1 MSEQQKVF
9 ASLSGAF
16 VAHVLLLFLVF
27 LLLSTRVARSSLD
40 GEKPPEPEKEQEV
53 TILMSELMEQVTTEA
68 PGPEARPFISSDLNR
83 PESQAP
89 QNARFE
95 SDRNTTAAT
104 EIQPDKML
112 PGERVPTLDGDSP
125 IPSLTLQNREFVEG
139 RLNEVPSEASSS
151 PDKLSS
157 GAPSREQNA
166 RPVSTNSVSRSATG
180 FPSSDQVRK
189 GEGSENIEGAAE
201 LPKERTGDK
210 MSRPPGLN
218 EGVETPPSDEPG
230 NAPESSVQRSFVLPS
245 GPSDSTLPGAM
256 SVEKD
261 RKAAPRGEE
270 NGKGEA
276 ADPVQEKVAAA
287 PEAKPGEVSGELS
300 ANEPMALKS
309 ADDGLFSSGF
319 SPEERQNVINGSL
332 TRAGQNAVDAE
343 ETALGRY
350 KKAVRDAI
358 SSTWHRYRQE
368 NGEFVTWGILKIEFT
383 VEANGG
389 VKNLQITKNEANA
402 ILAEFS
408 LKAIREAELPPM
420 PEDVAKSVGS
430 QGLVIQYDI
439 IIY

>member
-27 LLLSTRVARSSLD
+27 LLLSTREASSSLR
-40 GEKPPEPEKEQEV
+40 GGNPPEPEAPQEV
-53 TILMSELMEQVTTEA
+53 TIMMSDLMEQVTTEA
-68 PGPEARPFISSDLNR
+68 PVPESRPFISTDLNR
-83 PESQAP
+83 PESEAP
-89 QNARFE
+89 EKARFE

-112 PGERVPTLDGDSP
+112 PGERVPTLEGDSP
-125 IPSLTLQNREFVEG
+125 IPNLTLQNREFVEG
-139 RLNEVPSEASSS
+139 RLNETPSEASSP
-151 PDKLSS
+151 PDKLSPGMPPGGQAASPVSSSS
-157 GAPSREQNA
+157 GA
-166 RPVSTNSVSRSATG
+166 RSATG
-180 FPSSDQVRK
+180 IPSSDQVQK
-189 GEGSENIEGAAE
+189 GEDSESIEGATE
-201 LPKERTGDK
+201 LPKERIGDN

-218 EGVETPPSDEPG
+218 EGVEIPLSDEPG

-245 GPSDSTLPGAM
+245 GPSDSTVPGTM
-256 SVEKD
+256 SAERD
-261 RKAAPRGEE
+261 RTAAPRGEE

-287 PEAKPGEVSGELS
+287 PESKPGEKAAELS
-300 ANEPMALKS
+300 ANEEMALKS

-332 TRAGQNAVDAE
+332 ARAGQNAVDAE

-408 LKAIREAELPPM
+408 LKAIREAKLPPM